1 MSLVIR
7 LSRTGRK
14 GEARFR
20 LVVKE
25 KRSKLSGR
33 AVDTL
38 GNIVRGVGKIEKTID
53 QKKLSYWRSKGA
65 ELSDSVKKIL
75 GEKN

>member
-1 MSLVIR
+1 MSLIIR
-7 LSRTGRK
+7 LSRIGRK

-20 LVVKE
+20 VVVKE

-38 GNIVRGVGKIEKTID
+38 GTLVRRVENVEKTID
-53 QKKLSYWRSKGA
+53 QEKLKYWISKGA
-65 ELSDSVKKIL
+65 QLSDSVKKML
-75 GEKN
+75 E